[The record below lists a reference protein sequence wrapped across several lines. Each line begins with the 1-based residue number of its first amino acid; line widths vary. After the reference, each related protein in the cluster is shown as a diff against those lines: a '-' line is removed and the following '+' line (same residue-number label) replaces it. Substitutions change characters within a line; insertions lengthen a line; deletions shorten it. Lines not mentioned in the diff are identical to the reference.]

1 MLFYHEEN
9 GVLLRT
15 ATGINLKNVM
25 MGKKCQSLNITDH
38 TNKPRHRGG
47 EHCEG
52 Q

>member
-25 MGKKCQSLNITDH
+25 LEKNASH
-38 TNKPRHRGG
+38 
-47 EHCEG
+47 
-52 Q
+52 